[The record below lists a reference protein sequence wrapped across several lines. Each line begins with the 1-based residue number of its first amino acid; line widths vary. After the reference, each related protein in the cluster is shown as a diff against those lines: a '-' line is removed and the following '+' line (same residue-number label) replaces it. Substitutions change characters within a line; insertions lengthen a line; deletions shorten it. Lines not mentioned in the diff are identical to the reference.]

1 MSIKLSTYKT
11 EEKKVLEEQYEFN
24 VVDDINIGLL
34 HQVSKANRTNHRNNT
49 ASVKT
54 RAEVSGTG
62 AKPWA
67 QKGTGRARQGSLR
80 SPQFVGGGVAHGP
93 GGRVYIDR
101 TPKKM
106 KRKSLDMAISK
117 RISEESVFVVDSK
130 GMEKPSTKIA
140 SSILNEF
147 KINKPFTFVY
157 SENDDVLIKS
167 FRNIKN
173 SNIVSVSKLSTFDV
187 ISKDYIIFSMNGIND
202 ISKESKWNILRMY

>member
-1 MSIKLSTYKT
+1 MSIKLATYIT
-11 EEKKVLEEQYEFN
+11 EEKKVLEEKYEFN
-24 VVDDINIGLL
+24 VIDEVNIGLL

-54 RAEVSGTG
+54 RAQVSGTG

-130 GMEKPSTKIA
+130 GMEKPSTNLA

-147 KINKPFTFVY
+147 KINKSFTFVY
-157 SENDDVLIKS
+157 SENDDILIKS

-173 SNIVSVSKLSTFDV
+173 SNIVSFSKLSTFDV
-187 ISKDYIIFSMNGIND
+187 ISKDYIIFSKNAINN
-202 ISKESKWNILRMY
+202 ISKEAK

>member
-1 MSIKLSTYKT
+1 MSIKLSTYRT
-11 EEKKVLEEQYEFN
+11 EEKKVSEEQYEFN
-24 VVDDINIGLL
+24 VIQEINIGLL

-54 RAEVSGTG
+54 RAQVSGTG

-147 KINKPFTFVY
+147 KINKSFTFVY

-173 SNIVSVSKLSTFDV
+173 SNIVSVLKLSTFDV
-187 ISKDYIIFSMNGIND
+187 ISKDYIIFSINAIND
-202 ISKESKWNILRMY
+202 ITKEAKWNILRMY

>member
-1 MSIKLSTYKT
+1 
-11 EEKKVLEEQYEFN
+11 
-24 VVDDINIGLL
+24 
-34 HQVSKANRTNHRNNT
+34 
-49 ASVKT
+49 
-54 RAEVSGTG
+54 
-62 AKPWA
+62 
-67 QKGTGRARQGSLR
+67 
-80 SPQFVGGGVAHGP
+80 
-93 GGRVYIDR
+93 
-101 TPKKM
+101 M

-147 KINKPFTFVY
+147 KINKSFTFVY

-202 ISKESKWNILRMY
+202 ISKESK

>member
-1 MSIKLSTYKT
+1 MSIKLSTYRT
-11 EEKKVLEEQYEFN
+11 EEKKVSEEQYEFN
-24 VVDDINIGLL
+24 VIQEINIGLL

-54 RAEVSGTG
+54 RAQVSGTG

-117 RISEESVFVVDSK
+117 RITEESVFVVDSK
-130 GMEKPSTKIA
+130 GMEKPSTKLA

-147 KINKPFTFVY
+147 KINNSFTFVY

-173 SNIVSVSKLSTFDV
+173 SNIVSVLKLSTFDV
-187 ISKDYIIFSMNGIND
+187 ISKDYIIFSINAIND
-202 ISKESKWNILRMY
+202 ITKEAKWNILRMY